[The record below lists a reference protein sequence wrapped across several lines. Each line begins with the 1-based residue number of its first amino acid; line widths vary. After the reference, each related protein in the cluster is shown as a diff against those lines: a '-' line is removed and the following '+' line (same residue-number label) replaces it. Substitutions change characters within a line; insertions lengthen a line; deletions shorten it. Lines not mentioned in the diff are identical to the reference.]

1 MGKFQR
7 DADKE
12 AFWRLAIGE
21 QVGSGL
27 SVRGFCA
34 REGLSENNF
43 YAWRRQLSL
52 RDAERSSASAGPAF
66 VEVRA
71 DSPLGDDVQPPGD
84 IGALSAGQDVAAAL
98 ELVLSNGVMVRV
110 REGFDAAT
118 LRRLIEVLS

>member
-1 MGKFQR
+1 MGRLAR

-12 AFWRLAIGE
+12 AFWRLAISE
-21 QVGSGL
+21 QRGSGL
-27 SVRGFCA
+27 SVRAFCA

-52 RDAERSSASAGPAF
+52 RDAEHSAADAGPAF

-71 DSPLGDDVQPPGD
+71 DLPLDQVTQLPQAST
-84 IGALSAGQDVAAAL
+84 ALCVREDAAAAL
-98 ELVLSNGVMVRV
+98 ELVLGGNMVVRV
-110 REGFDAAT
+110 HEGFDAAT